1 MQKKIYFASDF
12 HLGSPSYEASRKRE
26 DKIVRWLDSIKED
39 AEQIFLMGDIFDFWY
54 EYSTVVPKG
63 FVRFLGK
70 LAELSDSGIKIN
82 VFTGNHDLWMKGYFE
97 KELGIPVFKNPEER
111 VLHNK
116 VFYLG
121 HGDGLGPGDRFY
133 KFLRKVF
140 HNKIFQAVF
149 HFAHPDIGMRIAHAW
164 SNKSRSAS
172 SEEEQFLGDDNEW
185 LAVYSKEQLKKKH
198 YDFFIFGHRHL
209 PLDIKLNEK
218 GSRYINLGEW
228 IGHNTYAVFDG
239 ENLEL
244 KTFEK

>member
-1 MQKKIYFASDF
+1 MEKKIYFASDF
-12 HLGSPSYEASRKRE
+12 HLGSPNYETSRKRE
-26 DKIVRWLDSIKED
+26 VKIVRWLDSI
-39 AEQIFLMGDIFDFWY
+39 APTASHIFLMGDIFDFWY
-54 EYSTVVPKG
+54 EYGTVVPKG
-63 FVRFLGK
+63 YVRFLGK
-70 LAELSDSGIKIN
+70 LAELSDSGIKIS

-97 KELGIPVFKNPEER
+97 KELNISVHKDPEER
-111 VLHNK
+111 VFNDK

-140 HNKIFQAVF
+140 HNKVFQAIF
-149 HFAHPDIGMRIAHAW
+149 HFAHPDIGMRIAYAW
-164 SNKSRSAS
+164 SNKSRSNG
-172 SEEEQFLGDDNEW
+172 EEEQFLGEDKEW

-228 IGHNTYAVFDG
+228 IGHFTYAVFDG
-239 ENLEL
+239 ETVVL
-244 KTFEK
+244 KTFEE